1 MALAEDGSVKKVAL
15 QGRKLLVGDSEV
27 ALLVVVQARNMSS
40 KSDNSLADLPDDNS
54 GRDSTTDDH
63 EVLGEVSVGGFGDF
77 FSELL
82 LGCELV
88 PASRQQ

>member
-1 MALAEDGSVKKVAL
+1 MAFAEDGSVKKVAL

-54 GRDSTTDDH
+54 SRDSTTDDH
-63 EVLGEVSVGGFGDF
+63 EVLG
-77 FSELL
+77 
-82 LGCELV
+82 
-88 PASRQQ
+88 